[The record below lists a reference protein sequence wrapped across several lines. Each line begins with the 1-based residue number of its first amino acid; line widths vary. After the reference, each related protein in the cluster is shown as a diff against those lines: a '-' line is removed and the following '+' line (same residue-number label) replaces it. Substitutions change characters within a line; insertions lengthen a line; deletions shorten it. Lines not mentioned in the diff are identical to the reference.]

1 MKFTLAALRIVAAV
15 VGYRLRKLEMA
26 NLVAALSIAIA
37 LRLPWPEVAYRT
49 AFAFFL
55 NALVYLNNDYIDVD
69 DVIGLLK
76 AKARSILGRP
86 LS

>member
-1 MKFTLAALRIVAAV
+1 LISRVEHLAEKAAS
-15 VGYRLRKLEMA
+15 GMLTEQERAEYE
-26 NLVAALSIAIA
+26 
-37 LRLPWPEVAYRT
+37 Y
-49 AFAFFL
+49 
-55 NALVYLNNDYIDVD
+55 YIDVD